1 MQLVK
6 DKEIIN
12 NTWHFV
18 SDEETLGAGD
28 ITVTLQRWKNDQHN
42 LLAHQGKVGLRLSA
56 ADVVDDI
63 AGDLK
68 NIHLVELDFA
78 DFADGRLF
86 SHAWLLRSRFDYLE
100 EIRAIG
106 HYLLDQVFYLSRVG
120 VNAFST
126 EKATDLTQVLTN
138 LNDFTVQYQRSVN

>member
-12 NTWHFV
+12 NTWRFV

-56 ADVVDDI
+56 ADI
-63 AGDLK
+63 NA
-68 NIHLVELDFA
+68 EA
-78 DFADGRLF
+78 E
-86 SHAWLLRSRFDYLE
+86 AW
-100 EIRAIG
+100 IRQAQQEMG
-106 HYLLDQVFYLSRVG
+106 
-120 VNAFST
+120 
-126 EKATDLTQVLTN
+126 
-138 LNDFTVQYQRSVN
+138 